1 MLAAPAAGSG
11 GGGREGCEDCKGS
24 NQRSVVRS
32 LPLLVWPL
40 PLRSPSHISALMRAH
55 THSHTHNCSAKIAA
69 LAKDHERIAKEYKAK
84 AAEVRKVKHSAA
96 AKERKVRP

>member
-24 NQRSVVRS
+24 NQSSVVRS
-32 LPLLVWPL
+32 LPLLVWSL
-40 PLRSPSHISALMRAH
+40 PLCSRSLSLTHLGAHARA
-55 THSHTHNCSAKIAA
+55 HTHNCSAKIAA

-96 AKERKVRP
+96 AKERKVRL